1 MNKGLKS
8 RSLQNE
14 NFVESRSS
22 MDTNEL
28 GLSKEH
34 GQSSEKNK
42 NREIF
47 DTPKIKI
54 FSENKIKISQN
65 RKY

>member
-8 RSLQNE
+8 RPLQNE

-34 GQSSEKNK
+34 GQSSEILK
-42 NREIF
+42 NRKIF
-47 DTPKIKI
+47 GTQKMKI